1 MSMSKPRTFTSESLF
16 SSICAV
22 VFFAS
27 VFAAALSS

>member
-1 MSMSKPRTFTSESLF
+1 MTTSKRRTLTSESLF

-27 VFAAALSS
+27 VLAAALSS

>member
-1 MSMSKPRTFTSESLF
+1 MTTLKHRSLTSESLF

-22 VFFAS
+22 VFFVS